1 MKMNKR
7 FDYKTITIAILV
19 AIILILNTCKPTG
32 SDTGVMTTVNG
43 KPYEVVK
50 TEVDTVF
57 KTVTRVVYKT
67 GKVIYKEPTAYVEP
81 PKQVDKDTVVKEYF
95 AKNVYLDTLKLE
107 NNMGYVTIK
116 DTIAKN
122 EIYNR
127 EWKASITQITVN
139 KKVIVKDP
147 PKNQVY
153 IGAVV
158 GFDRVKGVN
167 FVGPSLILK
176 TKKEHMY
183 SLSAGVGPNNSLSV
197 QGGLY
202 WKIRFGK

>member
-1 MKMNKR
+1 MNKR
-7 FDYKTITIAILV
+7 LDYKSITIAILV
-19 AIILILNTCKPTG
+19 AIILILNTCKPSQNTPG
-32 SDTGVMTTVNG
+32 AIVTVDG

-50 TEVDTVF
+50 TKVDTVV

-67 GKVIYKEPTAYVEP
+67 GKVIYKEPTVYVEP
-81 PKQVDKDTVVKEYF
+81 PKQVNKDTVVKDFF
-95 AKNVYLDTLKLE
+95 AKNVYLDTLKLD